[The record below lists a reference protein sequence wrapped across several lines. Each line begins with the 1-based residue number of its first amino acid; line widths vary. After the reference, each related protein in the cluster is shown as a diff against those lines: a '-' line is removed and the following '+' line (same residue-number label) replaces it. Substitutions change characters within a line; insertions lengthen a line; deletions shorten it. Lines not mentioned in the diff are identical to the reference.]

1 MATSRLQTNF
11 SRWVHL
17 CPHLHLGASYNTF
30 YHWYD
35 QSNLFLTVCIPVLET
50 YAVLAHK
57 LCANLPLNYDIMH
70 FKFHLRTNQ
79 YTEHMFLEC
88 WEATAGLTML
98 FCLCCSS
105 IIETW
110 LTGGMPT
117 TTDWTQDRSK
127 RRRSG
132 GKMVEVWG
140 KKKGGEWRKGLPV
153 RHAEFS
159 GHRSSKG
166 VDNRPRER
174 RVGVETQ
181 ADMPAPS
188 GFTYLLLDVAVG
200 DRDGAG
206 RPVEEVLV
214 GGDLTGLHRTT
225 STAQLLL
232 RDTMKQQYVFFN
244 RLMHKNRTFYQLYLW
259 SQHALLSTTVP
270 LHLCTH

>member
-1 MATSRLQTNF
+1 MLRGYCRSHH
-11 SRWVHL
+11 V
-17 CPHLHLGASYNTF
+17 
-30 YHWYD
+30 
-35 QSNLFLTVCIPVLET
+35 V
-50 YAVLAHK
+50 
-57 LCANLPLNYDIMH
+57 LPLLLLHHRD
-70 FKFHLRTNQ
+70 LTNRG
-79 YTEHMFLEC
+79 HAHHHRLD
-88 WEATAGLTML
+88 
-98 FCLCCSS
+98 
-105 IIETW
+105 
-110 LTGGMPT
+110 TGQIKEKEEWGEN
-117 TTDWTQDRSK
+117 
-127 RRRSG
+127 G
-132 GKMVEVWG
+132 GSVR

-174 RVGVETQ
+174 RAGVETQ

-232 RDTMKQQYVFFN
+232 RDTMKQQYVFF
-244 RLMHKNRTFYQLYLW
+244 
-259 SQHALLSTTVP
+259 
-270 LHLCTH
+270 